1 MTKYRDIITEAA
13 NRSNIVPR
21 KRDLPADIFTTGSN
35 LLKGIFQEYSNRKY
49 ITAYRNEVNFV
60 PLTESFLI
68 GEGPDVTVEAVKIQ
82 CPESCL
88 YRLSD
93 SDWVP
98 LNFIAYEQ
106 FYDGR
111 NGDMSVSWQP
121 TGKNQYKIYFKPRF
135 LSGNR
140 ECKLIYTL
148 EMEYNDNDEINLP
161 VPYIELLTR
170 ALAYKFAVTYPR
182 TDTNKQMLL
191 KTELTE
197 IENMLASANSSNRII
212 TRESGYRNSIL
223 GNFLGGSFIMG

>member
-1 MTKYRDIITEAA
+1 MTKYRDIIVEAA
-13 NRSNIVPR
+13 NRSNVSPR
-21 KRDLPADIFTTGSN
+21 KRDIQPDVFTTGSN
-35 LLKGIFQEYSNRKY
+35 LLKGILQEYSNRKF
-49 ITAYRNEVNFV
+49 ITAYRNEVNFMPV
-60 PLTESFLI
+60 SESFLI
-68 GEGPDVTVEAVKIQ
+68 GEGPDVIVEAPKLQ
-82 CPESCL
+82 SPESCL

-93 SDWVP
+93 SDWIP

-148 EMEYNDNDEINLP
+148 EMNYNDDDEINLP
-161 VPYIELLTR
+161 VPYVELLTR
-170 ALAYKFAVTYPR
+170 ALAYKFSITYPR
-182 TDTNKQMLL
+182 TDTNKQMSL

-197 IENMLASANSSNRII
+197 LENLLAAANSSNRII
-212 TRESGYRNSIL
+212 TRETGYRNSLL